1 MTKNKKPLSM
11 SIGTVRGIPIRI
23 HFTFFILLGWLLLD
37 PTAEAHLSEAL
48 FVILIFCCVLLHELG
63 HALVAHRFSIQT
75 RDITLYPFG
84 GIASIT
90 TQPEPKAE
98 FFIAIAGPL
107 VNVIIALILFF
118 FVEPANFQTI
128 STHNLPFRLFVT
140 NIALV
145 AFNLLPALPMDG
157 GRVLRAVLSLLE
169 VKNATKIAA
178 RISQGLCVILGI
190 AALFFGLPVLFIIS
204 LIIFLGAMQ
213 EYLRAETKAIAKEFS
228 VAEAMIPR
236 ERLESFQHGTTI
248 SGALP
253 IVLTSWQSVFPI
265 MSGQE
270 LFGVVLREDILT
282 FAASRSDDYIGEIT
296 TKSLPSI
303 DIGASLVEAYQIFER
318 QAFPVI
324 QVNQDSQYRGL
335 LVQDRIPD
343 LIFMQE
349 IRQKILPKDEDEIDW
364 PITP

>member
-1 MTKNKKPLSM
+1 MN
-11 SIGTVRGIPIRI
+11 IGSVQGIPIRI
-23 HFTFFILLGWLLLD
+23 HLTFFILLGWLLLD
-37 PTAEAHLSEAL
+37 PSAEAPLSEAV
-48 FVILIFCCVLLHELG
+48 FVILIFSCVLLHELG
-63 HALVAHRFSIQT
+63 HALVAHRFSVQT

-107 VNVIIALILFF
+107 VNVVIALILFF
-118 FVEPANFQTI
+118 FVEPITLEKMGEH
-128 STHNLPFRLFVT
+128 TLLFRLFMT

-178 RISQGLCVILGI
+178 RISQGLCVVLGI
-190 AALFFGLPVLFIIS
+190 SALFLGLPLLFIIS

-213 EYLRAETKAIAKEFS
+213 EHVRAETKAIAKDFS

-236 ERLESFQHGTTI
+236 ERLESFPHGITI
-248 SGALP
+248 SRALP
-253 IVLTSWQSVFPI
+253 LVLTSWQTVFPI

-282 FAASRSDDYIGEIT
+282 LAASRSDDYIGEIT
-296 TKSLPSI
+296 IKSLPSI
-303 DIGASLVEAYQIFER
+303 DLRASLVEAYQIFER
-318 QAFPVI
+318 QACPVI
-324 QVNQDSQYRGL
+324 QVNQDENYRGL
-335 LVQDRIPD
+335 LVQDRIAD
-343 LIFMQE
+343 LIFMRE
-349 IRQKILPKDEDEIDW
+349 IREKVLSKDEDEIDW
-364 PITP
+364 PVAP

>member
-1 MTKNKKPLSM
+1 ML
-11 SIGTVRGIPIRI
+11 I
-23 HFTFFILLGWLLLD
+23 GWLVLD
-37 PTAEAHLSEAL
+37 PSTEAPLSEAL
-48 FVILIFCCVLLHELG
+48 FVILIFSCVLLHELG
-63 HALVAHRFSIQT
+63 HALVAHRFSIRT

-107 VNVIIALILFF
+107 VNAVIALVLFF
-118 FVEPANFQTI
+118 FIEPINFQTMEGH
-128 STHNLPFRLFVT
+128 TLVLRLFVT

-157 GRVLRAVLSLLE
+157 GRVLRAVLSILE

-190 AALFFGLPVLFIIS
+190 SALFLGLPILFIIS

-213 EYLRAETKAIAKEFS
+213 EYIRAETKAVAKEFS
-228 VAEAMIPR
+228 VADAMIPR
-236 ERLESFQHGTTI
+236 ERLESFPHGITI
-248 SGALP
+248 SKALP

-265 MSGQE
+265 MSGEE

-282 FAASRSDDYIGEIT
+282 LAASQSDGYIGEIT
-296 TKSLPSI
+296 AKTLPSI
-303 DIGASLVEAYQIFER
+303 EQEASLVEAYKIFEG
-318 QAFPVI
+318 QAHPVI
-324 QVNQDSQYRGL
+324 MVKQDGHYRGL

-343 LIFMQE
+343 LILMQE
-349 IRQKILPKDEDEIDW
+349 IRQKILQRDEDEVDW
-364 PITP
+364 PLTP